1 MTAEEW
7 QAGIQFLTEAGAQS
21 NKVGNEFILL
31 SDVFGVSALVDTMN
45 NPPLK
50 NATES
55 CLEGPAFTPDAPDSM
70 LFRLMTMPVYLLLTE
85 SFPIFFFPVPNG
97 GSIIDD
103 KDGIGESE
111 YLYVEGQV
119 TNTDGK
125 PLQNVVVET
134 WETDDEGLLL
144 ILTISHFF

>member
-1 MTAEEW
+1 MTTEEW
-7 QAGIQFLTEAGAQS
+7 QAGLQFLTDVGANA

-55 CLEGPAFTPDAPDSM
+55 CLEGPAFTPDAPDGA
-70 LFRLMTMPVYLLLTE
+70 LFFLAFHARDICLNLGRSV
-85 SFPIFFFPVPNG
+85 SNG
-97 GSIIDD
+97 ESIIDD
-103 KDGIGESE
+103 ANGIGESE

-119 TNTDGK
+119 TDTDGK
-125 PLQNVVVET
+125 PVKDVVVET
-134 WETDDEGLLL
+134 WETDDEGPPFLV
-144 ILTISHFF
+144 TV